1 MGVRQSVVTRLVRQP
16 GYKRHPGSGL
26 DFTSSHPAHLCWTSI
41 FLTALSLF
49 FSLSALADK
58 PLTIYTVNYPL
69 QYFAQRIAG
78 NQAKVV
84 FPAPPDLDPAFWQPE
99 PPVIREYQ
107 KADMI
112 LLNGAGYAGWI
123 QKVSLPGLRTV
134 DTAAGF
140 KDRLIAATGKVS
152 HSRGAGGG
160 HAHTGIAFTTWL
172 DLSLAVRQARTIA
185 EALKRRRPGSLDLFE
200 KNMHLLE
207 RDLLELD
214 SRMMQIVARNPDQP
228 LVASHPVYQYL
239 ARAYGLNIK
248 SVSWEPGQYPEPEQ
262 WTRLERLLERHPA
275 GWMIWEAKPYPGSV
289 RRLHDLGI
297 SSLVFNPVPNR
308 PDEGDFMEVMGRNL
322 DYLEQAYKP

>member
-1 MGVRQSVVTRLVRQP
+1 MGWIEILVTLVVFGLLFLWRRTRPNFKPIGFAVWAGIYLVLR
-16 GYKRHPGSGL
+16 GLVWYAGSGYHFKL
-26 DFTSSHPAHLCWTSI
+26 HTYGVLI
-41 FLTALSLF
+41 
-49 FSLSALADK
+49 
-58 PLTIYTVNYPL
+58 
-69 QYFAQRIAG
+69 
-78 NQAKVV
+78 
-84 FPAPPDLDPAFWQPE
+84 
-99 PPVIREYQ
+99 
-107 KADMI
+107 
-112 LLNGAGYAGWI
+112 
-123 QKVSLPGLRTV
+123 
-134 DTAAGF
+134 AAGF
-140 KDRLIAATGKVS
+140 VV
-152 HSRGAGGG
+152 
-160 HAHTGIAFTTWL
+160 GIY
-172 DLSLAVRQARTIA
+172 LAVRQARTIA

-262 WTRLERLLERHPA
+262 RTRLERLLERHPA